1 MFKSTHL
8 LCKKTRD
15 DKCVYTKAP
24 LLRVLEKQRSSKRA
38 RANGGTHGLGKVV
51 LFDKKRV

>member
-24 LLRVLEKQRSSKRA
+24 LLRVLEKQRSSKEHEQMEAHMSWQSGPLR
-38 RANGGTHGLGKVV
+38 
-51 LFDKKRV
+51 